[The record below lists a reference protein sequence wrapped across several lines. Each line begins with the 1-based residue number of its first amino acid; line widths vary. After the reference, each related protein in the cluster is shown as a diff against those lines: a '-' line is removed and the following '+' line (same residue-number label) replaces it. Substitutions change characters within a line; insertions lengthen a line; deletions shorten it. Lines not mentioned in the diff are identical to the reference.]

1 MNRLLLPVLAASLT
15 GCVSQ
20 IFLDGGPR
28 GEEHIAGTTVEKR
41 VYAVSS
47 EVCGRREPVLP
58 YQVVE
63 RGRDGWVRLCAQ
75 VEGFAFRP
83 GNDYVLQVTE
93 HQAAGDASLVRLILK
108 SVIEQ
113 RPHARN

>member
-1 MNRLLLPVLAASLT
+1 MSRLLLLVLAALLT

-20 IFLDGGPR
+20 IFLDGAPR
-28 GEEHIAGTTVEKR
+28 GEAYIAGTAVDKR
-41 VYAVSS
+41 VYAISS

-58 YQVVE
+58 YQLLE
-63 RGRDGWVRLCAQ
+63 RSRDGWVRSCAQ

-83 GNDYVLQVTE
+83 DTDYLLQVTE
-93 HQAAGDASLVRLILK
+93 HRAAGDSPLVRLILK

-113 RPHARN
+113 RPHTRN